1 MMILS
6 TFSCS
11 QGSGQSAQYIRGGA
25 LNKNRAVEFA
35 TTQTYCRQIGAQLFE
50 TSSKEGTNIDTLFQ
64 QIARDFLENMGKQ
77 GSESPAVERVKLSKG
92 KSVDSHEAEDSLMFD
107 CSGCVKPDFKS
118 VLPSCLV
125 CAKNE

>member
-1 MMILS
+1 MMILE

-50 TSSKEGTNIDTLFQ
+50 TSSKEGTNIELLFQ
-64 QIARDFLENMGKQ
+64 QIARDFLENVGKQ
-77 GSESPAVERVKLSKG
+77 GSESPAIERVKLPKG
-92 KSVDSHEAEDSLMFD
+92 KSVDKHEAEDSLMFD

>member
-11 QGSGQSAQYIRGGA
+11 QDSGQSAQYIRGGA

-64 QIARDFLENMGKQ
+64 QIARDFLENVGKQ
-77 GSESPAVERVKLSKG
+77 GSESPAIERVKLPKG
-92 KSVDSHEAEDSLMFD
+92 KSVDKHEAEDSLMFD